1 MPEFPPDK
9 RGPHGSDPDS
19 QTTGRRL
26 RASARPRFR
35 GDTAASES
43 DSTPQSSL
51 PQQNSR
57 QSEPRRSDSQRRDSR
72 QLPASAANPRR
83 SRTKSDQ
90 NSDQNSGQDS
100 KRSADARSDYSFRTS
115 SRGSGDQSD
124 NRLGDSTRD
133 AGTSSRSPHAP
144 PPRPVAPR
152 TRREARMLRAA
163 AASGASAAGVAA
175 AASSNTPDD
184 PGAGSRRGPAHD
196 APRTFARDES
206 AASARDSHDFDHTD
220 NDADTDS
227 APTTR
232 RDARERHAAES
243 RGRGRKKSSATRGAR
258 SAAAAAAV
266 GAGGTAAATGA
277 SSAARGG
284 DDNGSAHDEK
294 STGHGPGR
302 ARRHSSRL
310 GESFPSLVGWTS
322 LSTLLP
328 GVGLLH
334 TRFRPAGLIVFGL
347 FVLTLLV
354 GLVYLLVKGPV
365 RAVATIVASPS
376 LLNFLAIA
384 AVLVAVIW
392 ILVMVVSHLGLR
404 RGHRYRPWQNKM
416 AGVLVVSLALI
427 IGIPLGVGSV
437 FARVQ
442 SDTVASLFGDSTGK
456 SHSAEELWADKPYIN
471 VFLMGRDNGDDREGT
486 RPDTMLVASID
497 TKTGNAALI
506 SVPRNLAFPVF
517 PEGSELEKAWPDGFR
532 PSGDSSEDLINA
544 VWQWGEQNPDKIG
557 NPHGLEPGMWA
568 TMQAVE
574 GSLGLKLDYW
584 SSVDMAGFED
594 VVDAIGGVKIDVE
607 RPIPMGGGKSMSG
620 VKNEVYGWVDPGPQ
634 TLKGKD
640 ALWYV
645 RSREGS
651 DNYDRMCR
659 QQRMLKTTLEQIDP
673 QEIAT
678 AYPKLANSAT
688 RNIATSI
695 PQNEIPAFIE
705 LAMMM
710 QKGDVTT
717 VQINNDVTPT
727 YDPDYD
733 VLHKWILGEVKGA
746 SDGEE
751 TPKPTNDGSKS
762 QESEDSTDSTEDSTE
777 DTATDEPA
785 DSADGSTDEAGAEAD
800 ATEAA
805 TPGEP
810 NAEGKCYP
818 KGFKPGDDFPGYP
831 GPNGGTGEQG

>member
-1 MPEFPPDK
+1 
-9 RGPHGSDPDS
+9 
-19 QTTGRRL
+19 
-26 RASARPRFR
+26 
-35 GDTAASES
+35 
-43 DSTPQSSL
+43 
-51 PQQNSR
+51 
-57 QSEPRRSDSQRRDSR
+57 
-72 QLPASAANPRR
+72 
-83 SRTKSDQ
+83 
-90 NSDQNSGQDS
+90 
-100 KRSADARSDYSFRTS
+100 
-115 SRGSGDQSD
+115 
-124 NRLGDSTRD
+124 
-133 AGTSSRSPHAP
+133 
-144 PPRPVAPR
+144 
-152 TRREARMLRAA
+152 MLRAA

-175 AASSNTPDD
+175 AANSNSNSSDAFDANFHRN
-184 PGAGSRRGPAHD
+184 AAHD
-196 APRTFARDES
+196 APRTFARSES
-206 AASARDSHDFDHTD
+206 ATSARDPRDSARSD
-220 NDADTDS
+220 NFCTED

-232 RDARERHAAES
+232 RDARERHSAES
-243 RGRGRKKSSATRGAR
+243 RGQGRKKAPAAR
-258 SAAAAAAV
+258 STRNAAAAAAV
-266 GAGGTAAATGA
+266 GAGSTASAVGA
-277 SSAARGG
+277 SSAARRA
-284 DDNGSAHDEK
+284 DDNGPTHNAKPAE
-294 STGHGPGR
+294 HGPAR

-310 GESFPSLVGWTS
+310 GETFPSLVGWTS

-328 GVGLLH
+328 GIGLLR
-334 TRFRPAGLIVFGL
+334 TRFRPAGLVVFGL
-347 FVLTLLV
+347 FVLTLLA

-365 RAVATIVASPS
+365 RAIATVVASPS

-392 ILVMVVSHLGLR
+392 ILVMIVSHLGLR
-404 RGHRYRPWQNKM
+404 RGHKYRPWQNKM
-416 AGVLVVSLALI
+416 AGILVVSLALI

-456 SHSAEELWADKPYIN
+456 AHSPEELWADKPYIN

-506 SVPRNLAFPVF
+506 SVPRNLAFPIF
-517 PEGSELEKAWPDGFR
+517 PEDSELEKAWPDGFR
-532 PSGDSSEDLINA
+532 PSGDPSEDLINA

-557 NPHGLEPGMWA
+557 DDHGLEPGMWT

-584 SSVDMAGFED
+584 AAVDMAGFED
-594 VVDAIGGVKIDVE
+594 VVDAIGGVQIDVE
-607 RPIPMGGGKSMSG
+607 RPIPMGGGTSMSG

-634 TLKGKD
+634 VLKGKD

-705 LAMMM
+705 LALMM

-727 YDPDYD
+727 YDPDFD

-751 TPKPTNDGSKS
+751 TPKPTNVGSKS
-762 QESEDSTDSTEDSTE
+762 QESGDSADASE
-777 DTATDEPA
+777 DTATEDAGADSAEAA
-785 DSADGSTDEAGAEAD
+785 DSADGATEEGGAEA
-800 ATEAA
+800 APTETT

-810 NAEGKCYP
+810 DAEGKCYP
-818 KGFKPGDDFPGYP
+818 KGYKPGDDFPGYP

>member
-9 RGPHGSDPDS
+9 RGPQGNDPDS
-19 QTTGRRL
+19 QTSGRRL
-26 RASARPRFR
+26 RASSRPRFR
-35 GDTAASES
+35 GDSAASES
-43 DSTPQSSL
+43 DSTPQSNS

-57 QSEPRRSDSQRRDSR
+57 ASQPQRS
-72 QLPASAANPRR
+72 N
-83 SRTKSDQ
+83 Q
-90 NSDQNSGQDS
+90 NSD
-100 KRSADARSDYSFRTS
+100 RSTDPRSDYSFRS
-115 SRGSGDQSD
+115 GSRSSGDPAD
-124 NRLGDSTRD
+124 NRLGDSTRGQG
-133 AGTSSRSPHAP
+133 ASSRSPHAP

-175 AASSNTPDD
+175 AASSNTQDD
-184 PGAGSRRGPAHD
+184 PTTGSQHGSVRD
-196 APRTFARDES
+196 APRTFAQDES
-206 AASARDSHDFDHTD
+206 AASAGDPREFDHPGD
-220 NDADTDS
+220 VTDS

-243 RGRGRKKSSATRGAR
+243 RS
-258 SAAAAAAV
+258 
-266 GAGGTAAATGA
+266 
-277 SSAARGG
+277 
-284 DDNGSAHDEK
+284 
-294 STGHGPGR
+294 HGPGR

-310 GESFPSLVGWTS
+310 GETFPSLVGWTS

-328 GVGLLH
+328 GVGLLR

-365 RAVATIVASPS
+365 RAIATIIASPS

-404 RGHRYRPWQNKM
+404 RGHRYRPWQNKL

-456 SHSAEELWADKPYIN
+456 AHSAEDLWADKPYIN
-471 VFLMGRDNGDDREGT
+471 VFLMGRDNGNDREGT

-506 SVPRNLAFPVF
+506 SVPRNLAFPIF

-544 VWQWGEQNPDKIG
+544 VWQWGEQNPDQIG
-557 NPHGLEPGMWA
+557 NAHGLEPGMWT

-574 GSLGLKLDYW
+574 GSLGLNLDYW
-584 SSVDMAGFED
+584 ASVDMAGFED
-594 VVDAIGGVKIDVE
+594 VVDAIGGVQIDVE
-607 RPIPMGGGKSMSG
+607 RPIPMGGGKSLSG

-659 QQRMLKTTLEQIDP
+659 QQRMLKTTLEQVDP
-673 QEIAT
+673 QEIAA

-705 LAMMM
+705 LALMM

-727 YDPDYD
+727 YNPDFD

-751 TPKPTNDGSKS
+751 TPQPTNDGSTS
-762 QESEDSTDSTEDSTE
+762 QESGDSADSTENGSE
-777 DTATDEPA
+777 DTATEEPA

-800 ATEAA
+800 ATETT

-818 KGFKPGDDFPGYP
+818 KGYEPGDDFPGYP

>member
-1 MPEFPPDK
+1 
-9 RGPHGSDPDS
+9 
-19 QTTGRRL
+19 
-26 RASARPRFR
+26 
-35 GDTAASES
+35 
-43 DSTPQSSL
+43 
-51 PQQNSR
+51 
-57 QSEPRRSDSQRRDSR
+57 
-72 QLPASAANPRR
+72 
-83 SRTKSDQ
+83 
-90 NSDQNSGQDS
+90 
-100 KRSADARSDYSFRTS
+100 
-115 SRGSGDQSD
+115 
-124 NRLGDSTRD
+124 
-133 AGTSSRSPHAP
+133 
-144 PPRPVAPR
+144 
-152 TRREARMLRAA
+152 MLRAA

-175 AASSNTPDD
+175 AASSNSQDD
-184 PGAGSRRGPAHD
+184 SGTGSPHDPAHA
-196 APRTFARDES
+196 APRTFARNES
-206 AASARDSHDFDHTD
+206 AASARDSRGSDRSETGVDR
-220 NDADTDS
+220 DS

-232 RDARERHAAES
+232 RDAREQRSAES
-243 RGRGRKKSSATRGAR
+243 RGRGRKKTSGAR
-258 SAAAAAAV
+258 AVRKAAAAAAV
-266 GAGGTAAATGA
+266 GAGSTAASAGR
-277 SSAARGG
+277 SSAETTSAGPSTGG
-284 DDNGSAHDEK
+284 ADSASDEK

-310 GESFPSLVGWTS
+310 GETFPSLVGWTS

-328 GVGLLH
+328 GVGLLR
-334 TRFRPAGLIVFGL
+334 TRFRPAGLIVFGA
-347 FVLTLLV
+347 FVLILLV

-365 RAVATIVASPS
+365 RAVATVVASPS

-392 ILVMVVSHLGLR
+392 ILVIVVSHLGLR
-404 RGHRYRPWQNKM
+404 RGHQYRPWQNKM

-442 SDTVASLFGDSTGK
+442 SSTVASLFGDSTGK
-456 SHSAEELWADKPYIN
+456 AHSAEDLWADKPYIN

-497 TKTGNAALI
+497 TQTGNAALI

-517 PEGSELEKAWPDGFR
+517 PKDSELEEAWPDGFR

-544 VWQWGEQNPDKIG
+544 VWQWGEQNPDQIG
-557 NPHGLEPGMWA
+557 NAHGLEPGMWT

-574 GSLGLKLDYW
+574 GSLGLNLDYW
-584 SSVDMAGFED
+584 ASVDMAGFED

-607 RPIPMGGGKSMSG
+607 RPIPMGGGKSMTG
-620 VKNEVYGWVDPGPQ
+620 EPNKVYGWVDPGQQ

-659 QQRMLKTTLEQIDP
+659 QQRMLKTTLEQVDP

-705 LAMMM
+705 LALMM

-733 VLHKWILGEVKGA
+733 VLHDWILDEVKGA

-751 TPKPTNDGSKS
+751 TPKPTNDGSES
-762 QESEDSTDSTEDSTE
+762 QETEDGAESTEDSAAE
-777 DTATDEPA
+777 DSATDADEPA
-785 DSADGSTDEAGAEAD
+785 DSADGSTDEADAEADGAEAD
-800 ATEAA
+800 GAEAA

-831 GPNGGTGEQG
+831 GPGGETGEQG

>member
-1 MPEFPPDK
+1 
-9 RGPHGSDPDS
+9 
-19 QTTGRRL
+19 
-26 RASARPRFR
+26 
-35 GDTAASES
+35 
-43 DSTPQSSL
+43 
-51 PQQNSR
+51 
-57 QSEPRRSDSQRRDSR
+57 
-72 QLPASAANPRR
+72 
-83 SRTKSDQ
+83 
-90 NSDQNSGQDS
+90 
-100 KRSADARSDYSFRTS
+100 
-115 SRGSGDQSD
+115 
-124 NRLGDSTRD
+124 
-133 AGTSSRSPHAP
+133 
-144 PPRPVAPR
+144 
-152 TRREARMLRAA
+152 MLRAA

-175 AASSNTPDD
+175 AASSNTQDE
-184 PGAGSRRGPAHD
+184 PGTGSHRGSAHD
-196 APRTFARDES
+196 APRTFAGDES
-206 AASARDSHDFDHTD
+206 AASARDSHDSDRSD
-220 NDADTDS
+220 DGADRAS

-232 RDARERHAAES
+232 RDARQQRSAES
-243 RGRGRKKSSATRGAR
+243 RSRGRKSASGAR
-258 SAAAAAAV
+258 AARKAA
-266 GAGGTAAATGA
+266 GAGTTAASARRTSAGTTSEGA
-277 SSAARGG
+277 NSTSDG
-284 DDNGSAHDEK
+284 K
-294 STGHGPGR
+294 STGRAPGR

-310 GESFPSLVGWTS
+310 GETFPSLVGWTS

-328 GVGLLH
+328 GVGLLR
-334 TRFRPAGLIVFGL
+334 TRFRPAGLVVFGL

-365 RAVATIVASPS
+365 RAVATVVASPS

-392 ILVMVVSHLGLR
+392 ILVMIVSHLGLR
-404 RGHRYRPWQNKM
+404 RGHRYRPWQNKL

-456 SHSAEELWADKPYIN
+456 SESAEDLWADKPYIN

-517 PEGSELEKAWPDGFR
+517 PEGSELEEAWPDGFR
-532 PSGDSSEDLINA
+532 PSGDSSQDLINA
-544 VWQWGEQNPDKIG
+544 VWQWGEQNPDQIG

-620 VKNEVYGWVDPGPQ
+620 VKNDVYGWVDPGPQ

-659 QQRMLKTTLEQIDP
+659 QQRMLKTTLEQVDP

-733 VLHKWILGEVKGA
+733 VLHDWILGEVKGA

-762 QESEDSTDSTEDSTE
+762 QESEDSADSAEGSAAE

-785 DSADGSTDEAGAEAD
+785 DSADASTDEAGAEAD